1 MKKSIFAPR
10 ENIYQVE
17 EGELLSPKFD
27 QKGLIPCIITDYSS
41 KEVLMH
47 AYMNTES
54 LEKTIKSGQGHYWS
68 RSRKKLWKKGSSSGM
83 IHKVKEILID
93 DDQDAVWLKV
103 KVQGLGASCH
113 VGYKSCF
120 YRAVRKGNQS
130 STKLKFLEKEKVFDP
145 KIVYAGETNPT
156 QV

>member
-1 MKKSIFAPR
+1 
-10 ENIYQVE
+10 
-17 EGELLSPKFD
+17 
-27 QKGLIPCIITDYSS
+27 
-41 KEVLMH
+41 
-47 AYMNTES
+47 
-54 LEKTIKSGQGHYWS
+54 
-68 RSRKKLWKKGSSSGM
+68 M

-103 KVQGLGASCH
+103 EVQGLGASCH

-120 YRAVRKGNQS
+120 YRAVSKGNKS